1 MKKIIINILKYST
14 LVFLFWIL
22 IIVTRVYGGDYCTTV
37 YNIFIIPF
45 IIILAI
51 INIITL
57 YIIDFTRKRYK
68 ITNYV
73 LLSLVFIFSVHI
85 FFNYLNSEKELKQK
99 FLVDDNRLSVYLY
112 KNKTFEI
119 IANSPHVTCHYFGK
133 YNLEN
138 NYLTF
143 DEEITEKTTYQISK
157 KYKFNIIKKEFE
169 SVEEGFPNLIKD
181 N

>member
-22 IIVTRVYGGDYCTTV
+22 IIVTRAYGGDYCTTV

-45 IIILAI
+45 IVILAI
-51 INIITL
+51 INIIIL
-57 YIIDFTRKRYK
+57 YIIDFKRKKYK
-68 ITNYV
+68 TTNYV
-73 LLSLVFIFSVHI
+73 LLSLFFIFSVHI
-85 FFNYLNSEKELKQK
+85 FFNKWNSQKELEQK
-99 FLVDDNRLSVYLY
+99 FLVDDRLVVYLY
-112 KNKTFEI
+112 KNKTYEI

-143 DEEITEKTTYQISK
+143 EEEVIEKTNYQISK
-157 KYKFNIIKKEFE
+157 KYKFNIIKNEFE
-169 SVEEGFPNLIKD
+169 SVEEDFPNLIQD

>member
-1 MKKIIINILKYST
+1 M
-14 LVFLFWIL
+14 
-22 IIVTRVYGGDYCTTV
+22 TV

-51 INIITL
+51 INIIIL

-73 LLSLVFIFSVHI
+73 LLSFVFIFSVHI
-85 FFNYLNSEKELKQK
+85 FFNYLNSEKELEQK
-99 FLVDDNRLSVYLY
+99 FLVDGNFSGRLSVYLY
-112 KNKTFEI
+112 KNKTYEI
-119 IANSPHVTCHYFGK
+119 IASSPHVTCHYFGK
-133 YNLEN
+133 YNLDK

-143 DEEITEKTTYQISK
+143 DEEIIEKTTHQISK
-157 KYKFNIIKKEFE
+157 KYKFNIQKEKFE
-169 SVEEGFPNLIKD
+169 SVEIGFPNLIKD